1 METDR
6 FAPLNSPAAAMADRA
21 GIHKHFRMLAISN
34 ALSSHG
40 FTSSSTPHTRIPG
53 IWAKLRVL
61 YDLDALDERENSH
74 AGIRAS
80 PSPPLSPI
88 SLAKS
93 DDDFEL
99 PDDEYGDLMWQRRF
113 PSRGGMSVESSPE
126 LIEGL
131 QTTKSEAG
139 VDLSAIRGQGEDSQ
153 EVTSVKGKS
162 KKTAAGKT
170 AKGKAARSTRST
182 PADEAEEEEDEEEE
196 EEEEG
201 SQAKKSSAK
210 GKPAR
215 RNRRR

>member
-1 METDR
+1 
-6 FAPLNSPAAAMADRA
+6 MADRA

-40 FTSSSTPHTRIPG
+40 FTSSTTPHTRIPG
-53 IWAKLRVL
+53 IWAKLHTL

-80 PSPPLSPI
+80 PSPPLSPTP
-88 SLAKS
+88 LTKS

-113 PSRGGMSVESSPE
+113 PSRGATSMESSPE

-131 QTTKSEAG
+131 QTTRSEAG
-139 VDLSAIRGQGEDSQ
+139 VDLSAIRVHGEDSQ
-153 EVTSVKGKS
+153 EISSGKGKS
-162 KKTAAGKT
+162 KKTTTGKT

-182 PADEAEEEEDEEEE
+182 PADEAEEDEDEEEE
-196 EEEEG
+196 EDEEEG
-201 SQAKKSSAK
+201 SLMKKSSAK